1 MWGLCHVSAIRF
13 KHFGRVGAR
22 AARLTMDALG
32 VSDTRKIGIGLSTA
46 GLLFTLLGVFMFF
59 DRGLLAMGN
68 VSQSSPPN
76 MRPIP
81 RPHPHEMCLT
91 M

>member
-91 M
+91 T

>member
-1 MWGLCHVSAIRF
+1 
-13 KHFGRVGAR
+13 
-22 AARLTMDALG
+22 MDALG
-32 VSDTRKIGIGLSTA
+32 LSDTRKIGIGLSTA
-46 GLLFTLLGVFMFF
+46 CLLFTLLGVFMFF

-81 RPHPHEMCLT
+81 RPHPHDMCLT
-91 M
+91 T

>member
-1 MWGLCHVSAIRF
+1 MSAIRF
-13 KHFGRVGAR
+13 KHLGRVGAR

-46 GLLFTLLGVFMFF
+46 GLLFTLLGAFMFF

-91 M
+91 T

>member
-1 MWGLCHVSAIRF
+1 MSAIRF

-81 RPHPHEMCLT
+81 RPHPHDMCLT
-91 M
+91 T